1 MKRIEE
7 YNKLLEYITQLEENG
22 IKMDV
27 CGLFTAD
34 IAKSLAIIADK
45 LTEGEETKW
54 ELSNFFVYTKK
65 SI

>member
-7 YNKLLEYITQLEENG
+7 YDKLLEYVTQLEENG
-22 IKMDV
+22 IKVDV

-45 LTEGEETKW
+45 LTEKENEE
-54 ELSNFFVYTKK
+54 
-65 SI
+65 